1 MSYDCCF
8 LFYGHITRFSAKV
21 TASKCQIEELREK
34 GVPEDMLSKI
44 QQGVIMSHL
53 IHHRHSYVFLSV
65 PSKACLEEQAP
76 LKSAL
81 KRSSSQKPALK
92 SILKKSPFHGNISPG
107 YARLNMIYLTM
118 VLGEKKSYYSED
130 ESAKRER
137 GTRDGLLFTVLISD
151 RHNADRSSFQGE
163 YFAGMGK
170 AISEPNSSP
179 QS

>member
-1 MSYDCCF
+1 
-8 LFYGHITRFSAKV
+8 
-21 TASKCQIEELREK
+21 
-34 GVPEDMLSKI
+34 
-44 QQGVIMSHL
+44 MSHL
-53 IHHRHSYVFLSV
+53 IHHRHSSHVFLSV

>member
-1 MSYDCCF
+1 
-8 LFYGHITRFSAKV
+8 
-21 TASKCQIEELREK
+21 
-34 GVPEDMLSKI
+34 
-44 QQGVIMSHL
+44 
-53 IHHRHSYVFLSV
+53 
-65 PSKACLEEQAP
+65 
-76 LKSAL
+76 
-81 KRSSSQKPALK
+81 
-92 SILKKSPFHGNISPG
+92 
-107 YARLNMIYLTM
+107 MIYLTM

-179 QS
+179 QSWETFICHTTRARFVFYCELL